1 VLVVLDSGPLGLLC
15 NARGGRINEEVR
27 AWATSVEE
35 RGDDLVVPEIADYEV
50 RRELVRAGLDRS
62 RRRLD
67 ELAAD
72 LHYEPLTTAQLRAAA
87 RLWADARN
95 AGRPTAHDH
104 ALDGDVILAAQAR
117 HLGEDVVIAT
127 TNPAHLGRYVD
138 ARHWNEI

>member
-15 NARGGRINEEVR
+15 NPRGGRINEEVR

-72 LHYEPLTTAQLRAAA
+72 LHYEPLTTAHLRAAA
-87 RLWADARN
+87 QLWADARN
-95 AGRPTAHDH
+95 AGRPTAHHH

-127 TNPAHLGRYVD
+127 TNPGQLGRYVD